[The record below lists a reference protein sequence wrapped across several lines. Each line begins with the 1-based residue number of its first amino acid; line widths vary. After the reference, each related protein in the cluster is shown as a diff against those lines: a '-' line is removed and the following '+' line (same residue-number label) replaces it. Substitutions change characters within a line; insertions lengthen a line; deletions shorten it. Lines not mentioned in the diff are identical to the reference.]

1 MGNNGT
7 MASHQNFR
15 CLTEQEFQE
24 TYGEVAIKHGD
35 FDVEAAAKYQCC
47 QAAGIMCLTVWG
59 IVGLPVLACCYPAIK
74 ASVASRR
81 VTLGESSLFYTAD
94 RYCCCGPCMCNCKHT
109 ENQVPLD
116 KLQDLKLVQTWCGKL
131 FNVWSLS
138 AETAGQAGSDAG
150 PELQLI
156 GLKAHRA
163 FKQECLAQVRANKA
177 ANAVVAPGVQ
187 HEPHNLSSQIL
198 LRIEAQLG
206 QLQLKGACTPP
217 TQV

>member
-1 MGNNGT
+1 
-7 MASHQNFR
+7 MASYQNFR

-24 TYGEVAIKHGD
+24 TYGEVAIKHGDTNHEHALQRLTGLALPHDDALAGD

-116 KLQDLKLVQTWCGKL
+116 KLQEKAFVLTW
-131 FNVWSLS
+131 
-138 AETAGQAGSDAG
+138 
-150 PELQLI
+150 
-156 GLKAHRA
+156 
-163 FKQECLAQVRANKA
+163 
-177 ANAVVAPGVQ
+177 
-187 HEPHNLSSQIL
+187 
-198 LRIEAQLG
+198 
-206 QLQLKGACTPP
+206 
-217 TQV
+217 